1 MFLAAISSGISSC
14 FLSFQFPRSGTDNVT
29 VHAHVCGLFCVLFM
43 ILRILVPR
51 AFDPSGFIQAKGLNL
66 VVGLH
71 VRAVSVF
78 GKRIYCGLRFFGV
91 FLCGFAVFGA
101 PLRPLYIVQLLMIN
115 GGLTLILTFPKAWF
129 LLRIRRSNFCCFLHR
144 AF

>member
-1 MFLAAISSGISSC
+1 MFPAAISSGISSC
-14 FLSFQFPRSGTDNVT
+14 FLSFQFLRSGTDDVT

-78 GKRIYCGLRFFGV
+78 GKKSTAVCGFLAYFCAVLRFSEPPH
-91 FLCGFAVFGA
+91 A
-101 PLRPLYIVQLLMIN
+101 PLYIVQLLMIK
-115 GGLTLILTFPKAWF
+115 GGLTQILTFPKAWF
-129 LLRIRRSNFCCFLHR
+129 LLQIRRSNFCCFLHR